1 MSARHECP
9 VIGLLGGIGAGKS
22 TVRGIFG
29 DLGAVTIDA
38 DSIAKGVLRKPE
50 VRSQVVEVF
59 GKNVLGADGEI
70 SRPALAAAVFKD
82 AALVERLNAIVHPAV
97 IAESRRIIQAA
108 RQERDCPAAVLDAPL
123 IVEAGLEGMC
133 DCLVFVSAS
142 EESRSQ
148 RIAASR
154 GWNPDEIGR
163 REKFQE
169 SLTLKRERA
178 DYIIDNDGSLDETLK
193 QAVSIWG
200 KIVKARPRSA
210 KCRRGQS
217 GLS

>member
-1 MSARHECP
+1 MPGHRTPWRHRRREKHRSRDIRATLALSQLTPTASQKGSFASRKSVPKSSRSSARAFSERTARYP
-9 VIGLLGGIGAGKS
+9 GRRWRRPSSTTRRSSRGLTLSCIQRSSPSPGAS
-22 TVRGIFG
+22 
-29 DLGAVTIDA
+29 
-38 DSIAKGVLRKPE
+38 
-50 VRSQVVEVF
+50 
-59 GKNVLGADGEI
+59 
-70 SRPALAAAVFKD
+70 
-82 AALVERLNAIVHPAV
+82 
-97 IAESRRIIQAA
+97 SRR
-108 RQERDCPAAVLDAPL
+108 RGSERDCPAAVLDAPL